1 MKGLHQQCWSVSD
14 VRDAGVPAH
23 DMIAECETTL
33 QRQEF
38 KSADSVTELVEGGV
52 PFAAILE
59 SKYPQEA
66 LRSAG
71 VHDMLWP
78 LHAYHR

>member
-1 MKGLHQQCWSVSD
+1 MSD

-23 DMIAECETTL
+23 DMIAECVATL

-59 SKYPQEA
+59 
-66 LRSAG
+66 
-71 VHDMLWP
+71 
-78 LHAYHR
+78 